1 MVKLIIMEGERKCV
15 CVRERGERDTHTH
28 THTQRKNAD
37 GIATKGRDREGEI
50 KGIGIL
56 FVTFETPCSW
66 T

>member
-1 MVKLIIMEGERKCV
+1 MEERKK
-15 CVRERGERDTHTH
+15 VREREGGEGH